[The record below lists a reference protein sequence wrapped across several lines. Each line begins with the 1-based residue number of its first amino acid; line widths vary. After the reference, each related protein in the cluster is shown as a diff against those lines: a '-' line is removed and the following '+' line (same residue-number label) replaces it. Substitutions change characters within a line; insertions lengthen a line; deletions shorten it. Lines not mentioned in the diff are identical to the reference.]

1 MPPSAEAAPPPAV
14 ADRPGRG
21 ILLMVT
27 VVALFAGVDAIA
39 KMLAVAADQ
48 PMHPL
53 QIAWARYLFTA
64 LLLAPVLL
72 RRGPARVLATERPG
86 LQLARAVCMLGS
98 AVFFMFAVAALPI
111 ADATAIGF
119 VWPLLVTAL
128 SIPLLGERIGLRR
141 WLAVLAGFAGVL
153 LVIRPGGEAFDPAAL
168 YPLLG
173 ALCWALGLIVT
184 RRMAIRNA
192 AAALTTLSHTILL
205 GLGATTALV
214 GFVWTPPTPTA
225 WLLMAAIGTLS
236 ALGHFLLIRA
246 AGYSPASLLAPF
258 AYSQIVWATLFGL
271 AVFGSFPDL
280 WTGLGATITV
290 ASGLYMLHRERLQQA
305 A

>member
-141 WLAVLAGFAGVL
+141 WLAGFAGVL